1 MRLILLTSLLSR
13 LQSSDFISLRR
24 NEVFKVVS
32 DYFPLGLFG
41 FYMWE
46 RDEILRSLGAKGAEF
61 AYDVLWRGSKFDF
74 VEYFRD
80 FTGNDVWDRLEL
92 TLAVSIIVFGN
103 DDVRGLPAQELYD
116 QYISKSQEVTW
127 KISYHLQHEFRDRR
141 FSEQW
146 PDIAKGLLAEIDKLN
161 LMLRIREG
169 KFRIPGIKSQQD
181 QAIDPEL
188 VQELRRYLG

>member
-1 MRLILLTSLLSR
+1 
-13 LQSSDFISLRR
+13 
-24 NEVFKVVS
+24 VFKVVS

-161 LMLRIREG
+161 LMLRICEG